1 MGDAVNTSMY
11 MQLVTEVL
19 LDIENVLEGGEPGR
33 MHDDYDE
40 EYESESEDGY
50 SDEDLEDYLVCQ
62 NARKEKARQ
71 KKATPQTSNNPQ
83 IKSSKVIK
91 M

>member
-33 MHDDYDE
+33 MRDDYEE
-40 EYESESEDGY
+40 EYESE
-50 SDEDLEDYLVCQ
+50 
-62 NARKEKARQ
+62 
-71 KKATPQTSNNPQ
+71 
-83 IKSSKVIK
+83 
-91 M
+91 